1 MTHGIVKKPLK
12 DQSYEELQKT
22 LKQFKKIASKEN

>member
-1 MTHGIVKKPLK
+1 VKKPLK

-22 LKQFKKIASKEN
+22 LKQFKKIASKEPWMKP